1 MGSEMCIRDRLS
13 TLPPGNSH
21 SPPWCLCAGRRCIN
35 QRPFPSLSARATT
48 QVHVGIFSKTFAAL
62 NPFLTRSAVLT
73 DCQLRQ
79 VTNGATN
86 MVEFLR
92 NLGRDTRG
100 ATAVEYGLILAL
112 IFLAMIGGIQAF
124 GTTATAMWTS
134 IEAAVVAVTSG

>member
-1 MGSEMCIRDRLS
+1 
-13 TLPPGNSH
+13 
-21 SPPWCLCAGRRCIN
+21 
-35 QRPFPSLSARATT
+35 
-48 QVHVGIFSKTFAAL
+48 
-62 NPFLTRSAVLT
+62 
-73 DCQLRQ
+73 
-79 VTNGATN
+79 

-100 ATAVEYGLILAL
+100 ATAVEYGLFLAL